1 MASRMLKLRRP
12 GECVVCG
19 CALPVGTEAWWN
31 ATARTVT
38 CAACCGKTIAEA
50 TVPTQR
56 ELDRGQP
63 AASVAREYQRRRHNR
78 EARTRA
84 THPWIGGLL
93 LTLRSP
99 PNHET
104 AFHRGELGEQAVA
117 TALERRTAQG
127 PAILLHDRRMPG
139 GRGNIDHLAVAATG
153 IYVIDAKSHHG
164 KVGVTRP
171 IFGAPKLLIAGRNRT
186 KLLDGLER
194 QVAVVRDALAAAG
207 QPEIPVQG
215 VLCFTN
221 ADLPL
226 LGTPKIRGHLM
237 LGPRHLAKRL
247 NAGGP
252 LSPPAIE
259 AIAHTLASTLPR
271 A

>member
-1 MASRMLKLRRP
+1 MLKLRWP
-12 GECVVCG
+12 DACVVCG
-19 CALPVGTEAWWN
+19 CALPAGAEAWWD

-38 CAACCGKTIAEA
+38 CVACSDKAIAAAM
-50 TVPTQR
+50 VPPAP
-56 ELDRGQP
+56 ELDRGEP
-63 AASVAREYQRRRHNR
+63 AASVAREYRRRRHNR

-84 THPWIGGLL
+84 RHPWIGGLL
-93 LTLRSP
+93 LTLRGP

-104 AFHRGELGEQAVA
+104 AFHRGELGEQTVA
-117 TALERRTAQG
+117 AALERRTAQR
-127 PAILLHDRRMPG
+127 PAIVLHDRRMPG
-139 GRGNIDHLAVAATG
+139 GRGNIDHLAVAASG
-153 IYVIDAKSHHG
+153 VYVIDAKSHRG
-164 KVGVTRP
+164 KVGVTQP

-186 KLLDGLER
+186 KLIDGLER
-194 QVAVVRDALAAAG
+194 QIAAVHDALAAG
-207 QPEIPVQG
+207 GRPDVTVQG

-226 LGTPKIRGHLM
+226 LGTPQIRGHLL
-237 LGPRHLAKRL
+237 LGPRRLAKRL

-259 AIAHTLASTLPR
+259 AIARTLAVALPP